1 MISLA
6 DLAVLLGAT
15 ELLLTMLLHAVGN
28 AFATLEIVVLEHW
41 LK

>member
-1 MISLA
+1 
-6 DLAVLLGAT
+6 
-15 ELLLTMLLHAVGN
+15 LTMLLHAVGN